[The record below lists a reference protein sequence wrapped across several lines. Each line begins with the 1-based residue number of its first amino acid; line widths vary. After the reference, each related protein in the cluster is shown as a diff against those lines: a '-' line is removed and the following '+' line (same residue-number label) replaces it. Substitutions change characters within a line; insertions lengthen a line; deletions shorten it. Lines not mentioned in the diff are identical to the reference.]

1 MVNLKNEGWILKKLI
16 AVRHCSATGQE
27 RDAALTIA
35 GEKQAHFLADF
46 LIQNNLQIE
55 SIISSPFTRAIQS
68 IAPFALRTNL
78 PVGEDERLE
87 ERILSNN
94 PMEDWLQKLEYTFTN
109 IDIAFLG
116 GESTKQAMD
125 RVASL
130 IQDILQQEHQV
141 TLLVT
146 HGNLLTLILKYF
158 DNRIGFLEWK
168 NLSNPDIYEIT
179 LDEQTTIHRLWG
191 KTVENCYTR

>member
-16 AVRHCSATGQE
+16 VVRHCSATGQE

-46 LIQNNLQIE
+46 LILNNLQIE

>member
-16 AVRHCSATGQE
+16 VVRHCSATGQE

-35 GEKQAHFLADF
+35 GEKQAHFLANF

>member
-78 PVGEDERLE
+78 SVGEDERLE

-94 PMEDWLQKLEYTFTN
+94 PMKDWLQKLEYTFTN

-179 LDEQTTIHRLWG
+179 IDEQTTIHRLWG

>member
-130 IQDILQQEHQV
+130 IQDILQQKHQV

-158 DNRIGFLEWK
+158 DNRIGFLAWK

-179 LDEQTTIHRLWG
+179 IDEQTTIHRLWG
-191 KTVENCYTR
+191 KTVENCYMR

>member
-16 AVRHCSATGQE
+16 VVRHCSATGQE

>member
-94 PMEDWLQKLEYTFTN
+94 PMKDWLQKLEYTFTN

-130 IQDILQQEHQV
+130 VQDILQQEHQV

-179 LDEQTTIHRLWG
+179 IDEQTTIHRLWG

>member
-46 LIQNNLQIE
+46 LLQNNLQIE

-94 PMEDWLQKLEYTFTN
+94 PMKDWLQKLEYTFTN

-179 LDEQTTIHRLWG
+179 IDEQTTIHRLWG

>member
-16 AVRHCSATGQE
+16 VVRHCSATGQE

-46 LIQNNLQIE
+46 LLQNNLQIE

-179 LDEQTTIHRLWG
+179 IDEQTTIHRLWG

>member
-1 MVNLKNEGWILKKLI
+1 MVNLKNEEWILKKLI
-16 AVRHCSATGQE
+16 VVRHCSATGQE

-158 DNRIGFLEWK
+158 DNRISFLEWK

-191 KTVENCYTR
+191 KTVENCYMR